1 MLRLEL
7 EDEEVSFI
15 ISLMRERQRKLSL
28 LCNVSLAEI
37 TLQRELMTRIT
48 LKISVEEKKGRN
60 GYS

>member
-15 ISLMRERQRKLSL
+15 IALMRERQRKLSV
-28 LCNVSLAEI
+28 LCNVSLAETI
-37 TLQRELMTRIT
+37 LQRELMTRIT
-48 LKISVEEKKGRN
+48 LKISVEEKRGRN